1 MDVTS
6 FLVAGWILWVRG
18 AVAAVGGDFLCRR
31 TSYFAVA
38 LALLAA
44 YWAYNSISFMVEF
57 RAEVLKQVGL
67 SYMVQA
73 YIALLMPFL
82 FMALGLLLG
91 RKRNAEPGAAPNCG
105 PATPV
110 GNSEVTEGPPSVS

>member
-18 AVAAVGGDFLCRR
+18 ALAAVAGYFLCRR
-31 TSYFAVA
+31 KSYFAVA

-73 YIALLMPFL
+73 YVALLMPFL
-82 FMALGLLLG
+82 FMVLGLLLG
-91 RKRNAEPGAAPNCG
+91 RKRNAEPNAPPNGGPAAPAG
-105 PATPV
+105 TLDA
-110 GNSEVTEGPPSVS
+110 TEGPPSVS